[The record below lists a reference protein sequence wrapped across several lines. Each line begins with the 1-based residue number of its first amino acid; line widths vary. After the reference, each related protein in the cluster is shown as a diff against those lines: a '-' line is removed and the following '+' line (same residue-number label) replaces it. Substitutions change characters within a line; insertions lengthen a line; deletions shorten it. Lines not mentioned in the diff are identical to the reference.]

1 MLRYLLSLLVPVRF
15 RSVYAEGVHSA
26 DVQAGGHGNH
36 FRDDDHADLVTVRWW
51 QWRGRTWSKR
61 TLSTCI
67 ARGGALALLCLA
79 LLPSFALAAAH
90 GVGFVPSVQTWAL
103 ILGAVTPLFTYVLN
117 HYAPWIS
124 EAAKA
129 IALAVVSGVV
139 GAVWAAIETHV
150 FGWNDATVQLVL
162 TAILGAFGAHALVFK
177 PAGINKILKGGTNA
191 SPAASG
197 PSGRDRLGN

>member
-1 MLRYLLSLLVPVRF
+1 MLASLIR
-15 RSVYAEGVHSA
+15 
-26 DVQAGGHGNH
+26 
-36 FRDDDHADLVTVRWW
+36 RWS
-51 QWRGRTWSKR
+51 WRPF
-61 TLSTCI
+61 
-67 ARGGALALLCLA
+67 ALAVIVSLA
-79 LLPSFALAAAH
+79 LPSLALAAAK

-117 HYAPWIS
+117 HYAPWVS

-177 PAGINKILKGGTNA
+177 PAGINQKLGGGSN
-191 SPAASG
+191 SNP
-197 PSGRDRLGN
+197 